1 MKKLYY
7 FIPFILVPSAL
18 LLCEFLD
25 NKGFIKMNPYLI
37 GIILVLISAIMGNF
51 TPTNKRFDYLISVI
65 MPLSLFVLMF
75 VVGFLDETET
85 YSRFDLGIAI
95 KVSTQP
101 SVLLMYLGM
110 AFTAFILSFK
120 SFRIMKRKTE

>member
-25 NKGFIKMNPYLI
+25 NTGIIKMNPTI
-37 GIILVLISAIMGNF
+37 MGIILCLISAIMGNF
-51 TPTNKRFDYLISVI
+51 TPTNKKFDYLISAI
-65 MPLSLFVLMF
+65 MPLSLFVIMF
-75 VVGFLDETET
+75 VIGFLDETET

-101 SVLLMYLGM
+101 PALLMCLGM
-110 AFTAFILSFK
+110 AFAAFILSFK
-120 SFRIMKRKTE
+120 SFRLIKRKTE